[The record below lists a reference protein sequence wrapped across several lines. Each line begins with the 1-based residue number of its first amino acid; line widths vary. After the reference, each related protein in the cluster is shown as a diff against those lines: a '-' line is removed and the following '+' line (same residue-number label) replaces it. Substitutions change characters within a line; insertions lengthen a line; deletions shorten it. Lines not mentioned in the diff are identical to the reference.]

1 MGRERD
7 CGRKIF
13 KKLLVTAAFL
23 HERLQTTYEHI
34 KEFFVPSG
42 GDDDVRCEKM
52 KLGNAV
58 TDRASVTVLVFG
70 DCPAVASYCDK
81 IFRQPPHDQ
90 GHYWILS
97 LMRGGTNTASAK
109 GAHTAVLV
117 VESPRCS

>member
-1 MGRERD
+1 MIRRPP
-7 CGRKIF
+7 RSTLF
-13 KKLLVTAAFL
+13 PY
-23 HERLQTTYEHI
+23 TTL
-34 KEFFVPSG
+34 FRS
-42 GDDDVRCEKM
+42 
-52 KLGNAV
+52 
-58 TDRASVTVLVFG
+58 VLVFG

-117 VESPRCS
+117 VESPRCSLSSRTALPVVYGIPSKNVRGQP